1 MPLGSVAACSTMCY
15 NPGMATRTTLNIS
28 LTPHLQEFVDQRVAS
43 GRYQS
48 ASEVIREGLRLLEE
62 RDLRRQAARRELQ
75 TKIDEGLAA
84 ADRGDLHDFDE
95 VFDEL
100 LEGLDEQSAG

>member
-1 MPLGSVAACSTMCY
+1 
-15 NPGMATRTTLNIS
+15 MATRTTLNIS

>member
-1 MPLGSVAACSTMCY
+1 MCY

-48 ASEVIREGLRLLEE
+48 ASEVIRFCLEMRRILRI
-62 RDLRRQAARRELQ
+62 
-75 TKIDEGLAA
+75 TT
-84 ADRGDLHDFDE
+84 HH
-95 VFDEL
+95 
-100 LEGLDEQSAG
+100 SAIISVGPM

>member
-1 MPLGSVAACSTMCY
+1 
-15 NPGMATRTTLNIS
+15 MATRTTLNIS
-28 LTPHLQEFVDQRVAS
+28 LTPQLQEFVDQRVAS

-62 RDLRRQAARRELQ
+62 RDLRREAARRELQ
-75 TKIDEGLAA
+75 GKIDEGLAA
-84 ADRGDLHDFDE
+84 ADRGELYDFDE

-100 LEGLDEQSAG
+100 LEGLDDRPTA